1 MLRRYFG
8 SMAGRLFVFLL
19 VGVIVSASVALG
31 MADMRRQADL
41 RRIQWERLSD
51 RIQDFI
57 SLVNSAPEPLRL
69 QMISRGVSGLR
80 PASGDEKIDRA
91 HAQLTHPPH
100 SPI

>member
-1 MLRRYFG
+1 MLQRYFG
-8 SMAGRLFVFLL
+8 SMAGRLFLFLL

-31 MADMRRQADL
+31 MADVRRQADL

-69 QMISRGVSGLR
+69 QMISRGVSGRR
-80 PASGDEKIDRA
+80 PAPGEEKSGEPPPRRPARA
-91 HAQLTHPPH
+91 T
-100 SPI
+100 

>member
-1 MLRRYFG
+1 MLQRYFG
-8 SMAGRLFVFLL
+8 SMAGRLFLFLL

-31 MADMRRQADL
+31 MADVRRQADL

-69 QMISRGVSGLR
+69 RMISHGVGGLR
-80 PASGDEKIDRA
+80 PANGDEKIEKTDTE
-91 HAQLTHPPH
+91 LTRRLTA
-100 SPI
+100 